1 MSVDFPSRHSNMLW
15 FGFIVEK
22 CLEIVDCDDVFFGG
36 VAPLNSLVMLISS
49 AKNGKII
56 FENVSNVFKLS

>member
-1 MSVDFPSRHSNMLW
+1 MSVISLADTRNMLW
-15 FGFIVEK
+15 FGFIIEK

-56 FENVSNVFKLS
+56 FENVSSVFKLS